1 MKYKFLLLLWFV
13 TFLGLAQ
20 SNSLIPEKQGWKINT
35 RQNSTEKTLV
45 VINEI
50 YFVNGQYIQNL
61 DSKNIESVN
70 VVKGE
75 KSLQKYGENGKN
87 GVIEIKTKNYSK
99 TELDNFAKLYA
110 FEYSNNTGKSF
121 VIYGNV
127 TDCEEMALNRVDV
140 INLNSKNRTETDSL
154 GNFSIETKKN
164 DVLLFHKIG
173 LESKRL
179 LIKNRKNIAVS
190 LKESPPEKGIFYKK
204 PVIYLYP
211 TEKKD
216 ITIQIECNGIL
227 QTTFPKYNNKWV
239 VTAEP
244 NGQIFDKNTQ
254 RYYNSL
260 FWDASVDLP
269 KEEYLYETG
278 FVVEKEKLTSFLIE
292 KLEFIGLNQQETND
306 FIQFWLPILEQ
317 NRYNFIHFRVN
328 EECNAIAKL
337 KISPKP
343 DSSIRIYMEFY
354 GLNQF
359 ISVKEQLLKT
369 SERKNFTIVEWGGSD
384 VSGKIPNNNL

>member
-35 RQNSTEKTLV
+35 RQSSTEKTLV

-121 VIYGNV
+121 VIHGNV
-127 TDCEEMALNRVDV
+127 TDCEEMTLKRVDV
-140 INLNSKNRTETDSL
+140 INLNSKKRTETDSL

-179 LIKNRKNIAVS
+179 LIKNRRNIAVS

-204 PVIYLYP
+204 PVLYLYP
-211 TEKKD
+211 TKKKTLPYKLNAMEFCKPHFLNTIINGKLQPNPTGKFLTKTLSA
-216 ITIQIECNGIL
+216 IT
-227 QTTFPKYNNKWV
+227 T
-239 VTAEP
+239 
-244 NGQIFDKNTQ
+244 
-254 RYYNSL
+254 
-260 FWDASVDLP
+260 
-269 KEEYLYETG
+269 LYFG
-278 FVVEKEKLTSFLIE
+278 MHLLI
-292 KLEFIGLNQQETND
+292 
-306 FIQFWLPILEQ
+306 
-317 NRYNFIHFRVN
+317 
-328 EECNAIAKL
+328 CL
-337 KISPKP
+337 KRNIYMKP
-343 DSSIRIYMEFY
+343 D
-354 GLNQF
+354 
-359 ISVKEQLLKT
+359 LL
-369 SERKNFTIVEWGGSD
+369 
-384 VSGKIPNNNL
+384 